1 MEHDLSFQMSLDFGI
16 VYTMLMQ
23 TSCISFISFCG
34 IFIAALEIIYYS
46 LTMYFYNHNLLF
58 YVLYYWSE
66 KRKNYTMNEHVDGNE
81 WY

>member
-46 LTMYFYNHNLLF
+46 LYVFLQPQPAYFMYCIIG
-58 YVLYYWSE
+58 VRKE
-66 KRKNYTMNEHVDGNE
+66 KIIQ
-81 WY
+81 